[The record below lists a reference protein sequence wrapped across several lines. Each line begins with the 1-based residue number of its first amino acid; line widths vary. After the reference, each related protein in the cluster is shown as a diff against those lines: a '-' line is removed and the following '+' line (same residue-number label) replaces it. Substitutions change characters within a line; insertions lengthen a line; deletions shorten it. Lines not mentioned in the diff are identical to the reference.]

1 MPTFANGESGSSVR
15 TKINSAIST
24 VDRIEGYLE
33 IVSAAATTILDN
45 TNAVKIRVTGT
56 TTQTIVLPD
65 VTTLELGWFYIVTN
79 DSTGNV
85 AVQSSGLNTLVT
97 IGSNTTALIQCVLI
111 TGTTAASWISDY
123 IGFSN
128 VTGAGSVV
136 RSASPSIGTPTITGV
151 MTTAAISGSS
161 YVKGGFTAHAAGTL
175 AMVLGTNKAV
185 SVTPNATGTLTTTV
199 SPAGSEAFVIIN
211 TSGVTSYTMTFGTGF
226 KSQGTLATGVV
237 TAKTFVVSFISDG
250 TSMIETGR
258 TVAM

>member
-1 MPTFANGESGSSVR
+1 MTTFANGESGSSVR
-15 TKINSAIST
+15 TKINAAIAT

-33 IVSAAATTILDN
+33 IASAAATTILD
-45 TNAVKIRVTGT
+45 TTSAAKIRVTGT

-65 VTTLELGWFYIVTN
+65 VSTLELGWFYIVTN

-85 AVQSSGLNTLVT
+85 TVQSSGLGTIVTLGGGV
-97 IGSNTTALIQCVLI
+97 SALIQCILV
-111 TGTTAASWISDY
+111 TGTTAASWNSEFCA
-123 IGFSN
+123 FSAI
-128 VTGAGSVV
+128 TGSGAVVRAGS
-136 RSASPSIGTPTITGV
+136 PTLTGV
-151 MTTAAISGSS
+151 LNAAAISASS

-175 AMVLGTNKAV
+175 AMALGTNKVV

-199 SPAGSEAFVIIN
+199 SPAGSTATIIVN

-226 KSQGTLATGVV
+226 KSQGTLATGTV
-237 TAKTFVVSFISDG
+237 TAKTFAISFVSDG